1 MAEAVDPPFNRPDA
15 GFNDLPGWTWVGCY
29 GGYYLQAD
37 LLQAF
42 EHGFF
47 TRQWQGRG
55 PEELAG
61 YVSAGVSVH
70 RPQQVHSATVLQ
82 ASAAS
87 AAPWPEADGLVG
99 DAGGQSLWV
108 CGADC
113 TPVLLADPASGRVA
127 ACHAGWRGVA
137 GGILLEAI
145 RLLEQAGSRRGD
157 LLVALG
163 PAVSGANY
171 QVETA
176 VAEQVARSLPLS
188 GSVATSAAPAAAVS
202 AALPSASASA
212 SEEDEDGRAQ
222 HAALAELERCGALL
236 PDSEPGRHR
245 LDIRAATRR
254 QLELAGIASD
264 RIAVCPLC
272 TVAEPLLFHS
282 WRRDQVKAVQ
292 WSGIVSQ
299 QAGIS

>member
-1 MAEAVDPPFNRPDA
+1 MAEAVDPPFDRPDA
-15 GFNDLPGWTWVGCY
+15 RFNLLEGWAWIGCY

-37 LLQAF
+37 LLAAF

-55 PEELAG
+55 PEVLAG

-70 RPQQVHSATVLQ
+70 RPKQVHSARVLP
-82 ASAAS
+82 ASAAC
-87 AAPWPEADGLVG
+87 AEPWPEADGLVS

-113 TPVLLADPASGRVA
+113 TPVLIADPASGRVA

-145 RLLEQAGSRRGD
+145 GQLEAAGCRRQD

-163 PAVSGANY
+163 PAVSGERY
-171 QVETA
+171 QVERNVA
-176 VAEQVARSLPLS
+176 QQVAE
-188 GSVATSAAPAAAVS
+188 
-202 AALPSASASA
+202 ALPTGA
-212 SEEDEDGRAQ
+212 GL
-222 HAALAELERCGALL
+222 AALERCGAVL
-236 PDSEPGRHR
+236 PDPEPARCR
-245 LDIRAATRR
+245 LDIRAASRC
-254 QLELAGIASD
+254 QLELAGVPAAQIS
-264 RIAVCPLC
+264 VCPLC
-272 TVAEPLLFHS
+272 TVEEALLFHS

-299 QAGIS
+299 QLPD

>member
-1 MAEAVDPPFNRPDA
+1 MAEAVPAPFDRPDA
-15 GFNDLPGWTWVGCY
+15 GFNNLPGWSWVGCY
-29 GGYYLQAD
+29 GGYYLQAN
-37 LLQAF
+37 LLQGF

-47 TRQWQGRG
+47 TRQWHGRD
-55 PEELAG
+55 PAVLAG
-61 YVSAGVSVH
+61 VVSAGVSVH
-70 RPQQVHSATVLQ
+70 RPRQVHSALVLR

-87 AAPWPEADGLVG
+87 SEPWPEADGLVS

-113 TPVLLADPASGRVA
+113 TPVLLADPRSGRVA

-145 RLLEQAGSRRGD
+145 AQLEQMGCRRSD

-163 PAVSGANY
+163 PAVSGLNY
-171 QVETA
+171 QVDA
-176 VAEQVARSLPLS
+176 GVAEQIA
-188 GSVATSAAPAAAVS
+188 
-202 AALPSASASA
+202 AALP
-212 SEEDEDGRAQ
+212 GT
-222 HAALAELERCGALL
+222 LADLQACGALR
-236 PDSEPGRHR
+236 PDADPERHR
-245 LDIRAATRR
+245 LDIRTASRQQLQQAGLEAAQIST
-254 QLELAGIASD
+254 
-264 RIAVCPLC
+264 CPLC

-299 QAGIS
+299 QLDS

>member
-1 MAEAVDPPFNRPDA
+1 MAEAVDPPFDRPDA
-15 GFNDLPGWTWVGCY
+15 QFNQLEGWTWIGCY

-37 LLQAF
+37 LLAGF

-55 PEELAG
+55 PEVLAG

-70 RPQQVHSATVLQ
+70 RPKQVHSAVVLP
-82 ASAAS
+82 ASAATGE
-87 AAPWPEADGLVG
+87 PWPEADGLVS

-113 TPVLLADPASGRVA
+113 TPVLIADPVSGRVA

-137 GGILLEAI
+137 GGILLEA
-145 RLLEQAGSRRGD
+145 LQQLERAGCRRQD

-171 QVETA
+171 QVE
-176 VAEQVARSLPLS
+176 L
-188 GSVATSAAPAAAVS
+188 SVAQQLA
-202 AALPSASASA
+202 
-212 SEEDEDGRAQ
+212 DN
-222 HAALAELERCGALL
+222 LAELEACAAVM
-236 PDSEPGRHR
+236 PDPEPGRCR
-245 LDIRAATRR
+245 LDIRAAARL
-254 QLELAGIASD
+254 QLERAGVPAHQISG
-264 RIAVCPLC
+264 CPLC

-292 WSGIVSQ
+292 WSGIVAQ
-299 QAGIS
+299 QLPD